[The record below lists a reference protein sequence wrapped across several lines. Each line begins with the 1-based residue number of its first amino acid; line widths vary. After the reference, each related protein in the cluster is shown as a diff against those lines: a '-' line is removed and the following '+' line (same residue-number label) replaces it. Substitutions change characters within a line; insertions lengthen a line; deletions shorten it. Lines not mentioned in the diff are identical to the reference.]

1 MAHKVDIR
9 LHRCMPERN
18 LNHAATMLVP
28 CQLPATCTETS
39 MRRVTNMLKS
49 MESYAPIP
57 ANTCYV
63 LLLILICLLR
73 SAKLPAN
80 YREKLMHFWLP

>member
-1 MAHKVDIR
+1 MWY
-9 LHRCMPERN
+9 PERN
-18 LNHAATMLVP
+18 LKHAATMLVP

-39 MRRVTNMLKS
+39 MRRVTNMLNS

-63 LLLILICLLR
+63 LLLILIWLLKP
-73 SAKLPAN
+73 AKEPAN
-80 YREKLMHFWLP
+80 YKEILMHFALP